1 MLGVLPLI
9 GLLLLTLGAPI
20 GARDDRTAVLLDLN
34 GPIGPAL
41 GDYVGRGLAK
51 ARDRN
56 AAVVVLR
63 IDTPGGLDASMRE
76 IVQDILA
83 SPIPVVGYV
92 APSGARAASAGTYI
106 LYAAHIA
113 AMAPGTN
120 LGAATPVQ
128 IGAPRSPFPLPRG
141 GDEDAERDGA
151 EKPPAMEEK
160 AVSDAIA
167 YIRSL
172 AQLRGRNV
180 EWAERAVREAA
191 SLSAADALEMGV
203 IDLVAESLGVLFERL
218 NGRTV
223 TLADGDRTL
232 ETVPMTIHVIEPDWR
247 TELLAV
253 ITNPNVALLLMLLG
267 FYGIVLEFYNPG
279 MIFPGVIGAIS
290 LLLALYA
297 LQVLPVNY
305 VGLALMLLGLGL
317 MLAEVFYPGFGALG
331 LGGVAAF
338 VIGSIMLLETDV
350 PGFGVSRLLI
360 GSIAGISASGFLL
373 LLMFLMRSRRRV
385 PVTGMEEMIGS
396 SGEVIDWTGE
406 LGHVRVH
413 GEVWRA
419 SADETL
425 APGAPVR
432 VERID
437 GLTLVVRPAA

>member
-1 MLGVLPLI
+1 MLLI
-9 GLLLLTLGAPI
+9 GLSILALGTPLSAQ
-20 GARDDRTAVLLDLN
+20 DDRTAVLLDLK

-41 GDYVGRGLAK
+41 SDYVRRGLAK
-51 ARDRN
+51 AQDRD
-56 AAVVVLR
+56 ATVVVLR

-76 IVQDILA
+76 IVQNILA
-83 SPIPVVGYV
+83 SPIPIVGYV
-92 APSGARAASAGTYI
+92 TPSGARAASAGTYI
-106 LYAAHIA
+106 LYATHIA

-141 GDEDAERDGA
+141 GGDEADDDNA

-191 SLSAADALEMGV
+191 SLSAADALEMKV
-203 IDLVAESLGVLFERL
+203 IDLVAENLGVLFERL
-218 NGRTV
+218 NGRIV
-223 TLADGDRTL
+223 ALAGGDKTLV
-232 ETVPMTIHVIEPDWR
+232 TVPITIHAIEPDWR

-253 ITNPNVALLLMLLG
+253 ITNPNVALLLMLIG

-338 VIGSIMLLETDV
+338 AIGSIMLLETDV
-350 PGFGVSRLLI
+350 PGFGVSRLLV
-360 GSIAGISASGFLL
+360 GSIAGISAGGFLL

-396 SGEVIDWTGE
+396 GGEVIDWTGDT
-406 LGHVRVH
+406 GHVRVH

-419 SADETL
+419 SADGTL

>member
-1 MLGVLPLI
+1 MRGVLLLS
-9 GLLLLTLGAPI
+9 GLLLMVMGTPLGAQ
-20 GARDDRTAVLLDLN
+20 DERTAVLLDLK

-41 GDYVGRGLAK
+41 SDYVRRGLVQ

-56 AAVVVLR
+56 AVIVVLR

-83 SPIPVVGYV
+83 SPIPIVGYV
-92 APSGARAASAGTYI
+92 TPSGARAASAGTYI
-106 LYAAHIA
+106 LYATHVA

-128 IGAPRSPFPLPRG
+128 IGAPRSPFPLPQS
-141 GDEDAERDGA
+141 GDEEGESEEAA
-151 EKPPAMEEK
+151 KPPGVEDK

-180 EWAERAVREAA
+180 DWAERAVREAA

-203 IDLVAESLGVLFERL
+203 IDLIADDTGALFERL

-223 TLADGDRTL
+223 ALPDGERTLA
-232 ETVPMTIHVIEPDWR
+232 TVPLVIVAIEPDWR
-247 TELLAV
+247 TELLAI
-253 ITNPNVALLLMLLG
+253 ITNPNVALILMLLG

-279 MIFPGVIGAIS
+279 MIFPGVVGAIS
-290 LLLALYA
+290 LLLGLYA

-360 GSIAGISASGFLL
+360 GSIAGVSAGSFLL

-385 PVTGMEEMIGS
+385 PVTGMEEMVGS
-396 SGEVIDWTGE
+396 SGEVIDWAGDW
-406 LGHVRVH
+406 GHVRVH

-419 SADETL
+419 SADESL
-425 APGAPVR
+425 SPGMPVR
-432 VERID
+432 VERMD
-437 GLTLVVRPAA
+437 GLILIVRPVS